1 MITVLTAPRQPVA
14 DGYGAP
20 RICGLHTEDL
30 AGCQVSQ
37 GLATTMACPSRFQAR
52 HDGRMLIRLSSGDCD
67 YAPVHGLSS
76 NDQSSCVT
84 NDTIF
89 QTGRNGRY
97 AEEWKIGRATVLPTA
112 CEEGGFQ
119 AWLWLFD
126 VVWTARCCGCGVK
139 EFALVVKESFEGG
152 LGQSKV
158 RAATE
163 AATLDGGRA
172 CPGDL
177 GPQQRCMRHQTNVA
191 SWPRP
196 GKVASAAGTGG
207 TGGEDG

>member
-1 MITVLTAPRQPVA
+1 MALRRGLDRQ
-14 DGYGAP
+14 
-20 RICGLHTEDL
+20 
-30 AGCQVSQ
+30 
-37 GLATTMACPSRFQAR
+37 M
-52 HDGRMLIRLSSGDCD
+52 
-67 YAPVHGLSS
+67 
-76 NDQSSCVT
+76 
-84 NDTIF
+84 
-89 QTGRNGRY
+89 
-97 AEEWKIGRATVLPTA
+97 
-112 CEEGGFQ
+112 
-119 AWLWLFD
+119 LWLRGEGIR
-126 VVWTARCCGCGVK
+126 ARREG
-139 EFALVVKESFEGG
+139 EFRGG